1 MSAAETGT
9 GTRPEIDTAVA
20 NLVRFLETGAVT
32 EGLFTPGIFA
42 DVSLPQWRLQAGTD
56 QDIIGIRRMS
66 HPFPGRVRVERV
78 DQTDHG
84 FLIEFEERWHNDGQD
99 WYCREAIRADVVAD
113 SIVEMSIYCTGDWD
127 EAVQKQHADEVQ
139 LIRP

>member
-1 MSAAETGT
+1 MSAADTDTGRRSAIETV
-9 GTRPEIDTAVA
+9 VA
-20 NLVRFLETGAVT
+20 NLVRFLETGAVP
-32 EGLFTPGIFA
+32 EGLFAPDIFA
-42 DVSLPQWRLQAGTD
+42 DLSLPHWRLQAGTD
-56 QDIIGIRRMS
+56 QDIIAIRRRN

-84 FLIEFEERWHNDGQD
+84 FLIEFEERWHHDGQD
-99 WYCREAIRADVVAD
+99 WYCREAIRADVAAD

-127 EAVQKQHADEVQ
+127 EAVQKQHGAEVQ